1 MKINMDCVLAPHIF
15 RSYTTFKKILHR
27 FGTFHYTSADKKADD
42 GCLHASNI
50 KKKQK
55 DRKMKEVTIKVLVRK
70 LYESLS
76 EQISAVI

>member
-1 MKINMDCVLAPHIF
+1 MFWHRIYSGHTQLLKKF
-15 RSYTTFKKILHR
+15 YTDLEHFTIHQQTKKRMTDACMHQ
-27 FGTFHYTSADKKADD
+27 TSKT
-42 GCLHASNI
+42 
-50 KKKQK
+50 KQK